1 MMREWFY
8 KNERFVLG
16 YLEQL
21 QRLRRTSS
29 APPYIL
35 LFFPKVQKGNR
46 KWTKKM
52 SKIQKCLQTFA
63 KNIICD
69 HN

>member
-35 LFFPKVQKGNR
+35 LFFPKSKSASRLLQKTSFVTIIEIYG
-46 KWTKKM
+46 KVEE
-52 SKIQKCLQTFA
+52 KITQNL
-63 KNIICD
+63 
-69 HN
+69 